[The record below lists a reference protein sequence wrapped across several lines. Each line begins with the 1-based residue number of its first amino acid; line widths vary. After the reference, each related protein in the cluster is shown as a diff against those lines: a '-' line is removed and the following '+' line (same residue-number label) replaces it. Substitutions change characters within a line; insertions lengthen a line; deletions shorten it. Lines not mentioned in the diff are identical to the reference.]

1 MYNNRT
7 LCSKMGM
14 DHHAQKHQQQGTT
27 NQPQQTRDR
36 VMGEEMKAWLES
48 RPELMRRLEEMKRIC
63 QNGRGEHNLLRQ
75 AESALV
81 EQLDA
86 TGRELVGAWLEERNK
101 QEGARAS
108 REPGLRKHEKK
119 NFASR
124 HSSARCRRTS
134 K

>member
-1 MYNNRT
+1 MW
-7 LCSKMGM
+7 M
-14 DHHAQKHQQQGTT
+14 DHHTQKPQRQETT
-27 NQPQQTRDR
+27 NKEQQTHDKA
-36 VMGEEMKAWLES
+36 MGEEMKAWLES
-48 RPELMRRLEEMKRIC
+48 RPELMRRLEEMRRIC
-63 QNGRGEHNLLRQ
+63 QNGRGEHKLLRQ

-86 TGRELVGAWLEERNK
+86 TGRELVSAWLEERNK

-108 REPGLRKHEKK
+108 REPGLRKHAKK

-124 HSSARCRRTS
+124 RSSARCRRTS